1 VYHVPRIRQPSS
13 TMDLLPKDDAVF
25 DSNTDVLPILKI
37 TYEDAPVDDASVLA
51 IVAFGR
57 AAARGES
64 KYVNVALEPLQKND
78 ARREVW
84 RTHGSVRTGVHEN
97 VRWSSDGNY
106 AFAVVELSES
116 EHGGIE
122 ETARQAYAD
131 LVAWVQASA
140 TPNFLRIWNY
150 FDAINE
156 GDGDDE
162 RYRKFCSGRAAG
174 LGAAFAG
181 NYSAA
186 SAIGTHDDRRIV
198 QVYALAARTAGA
210 PVENPRQVNA
220 WRYPRQYGPT
230 SPGFARAMR
239 APTQFPQLYISGT
252 AAVVGHESHHA
263 GEIKAQLE
271 ETLTNLQTL
280 LESARSASRL
290 GESGGDILKVYVR
303 NPDDVQWLQNI
314 LRSRLSD
321 DVPLIF
327 LHGDICRSELLLEID
342 GVHAG

>member
-1 VYHVPRIRQPSS
+1 
-13 TMDLLPKDDAVF
+13 MDFPATDDAVS
-25 DSNTDVLPILKI
+25 DTNTDVLPILKI

-51 IVAFGR
+51 IVSFGR
-57 AAARGES
+57 AAALRGP

-78 ARREVW
+78 TRREVW
-84 RTHGSVRTGVHEN
+84 RTRGTVTTGASGH
-97 VRWSSDGNY
+97 VRWTSDGNY
-106 AFAVVELSES
+106 SLAIAELVES

-122 ETARQAYAD
+122 ASTRRAYAD
-131 LVAWVQASA
+131 LVAWVQASD

-156 GDGDDE
+156 GDGDAE

-186 SAIGTHDDRRIV
+186 SAIGSHGETRIV
-198 QVYALAARTAGA
+198 QVYALAARNPGA

-230 SPGFARAMR
+230 APGFARAMR

-263 GEIKAQLE
+263 GEIDAQLE
-271 ETLTNLQTL
+271 ETLINLDTL
-280 LESARSASRL
+280 LESAQSKLRL
-290 GESGGDILKVYVR
+290 GKSPGDILKVYVR
-303 NPDDVQWLQNI
+303 NPDDATLLQLK
-314 LRSRLSD
+314 LRSRLGG
-321 DVPLIF
+321 DVPLM
-327 LHGDICRSELLLEID
+327 LLRGDICRAELLLEID